1 MAGGDLGAQ
10 QLPQRR
16 RVVDFVRLLNATET
30 TLQQGVLAS
39 TRPDERVYL
48 LELNRQHVFLKALRE
63 QLTELHS
70 LDLGVV
76 LAPKTLQGYSFRVDA
91 LERILSARK
100 QELRRFKAMEGS
112 RPTGS
117 GISTS
122 TSTNVT
128 SSARGSTLAGA
139 ALSGNAPPAPGP
151 IVGSPLPISIRPG
164 LPPPLPFSKVGK
176 GGGAKEAEGIDRDL
190 QEKVDREKEAQ
201 QMLTEQL
208 GELVGALKASSMLVH
223 SNLKTQNKVL
233 DNTED
238 AAQRNLDGLQVELKK
253 TEEQLKKS
261 WSNSLTSFFMIF
273 MMLAIFFVT
282 FLFMRVFPKRRWM
295 LW

>member
-1 MAGGDLGAQ
+1 MREESLCAIAQ
-10 QLPQRR
+10 LVLRSYP
-16 RVVDFVRLLNATET
+16 LL
-30 TLQQGVLAS
+30 Q
-39 TRPDERVYL
+39 
-48 LELNRQHVFLKALRE
+48 FLKALRE

-164 LPPPLPFSKVGK
+164 LKPPLPFSKVGK
-176 GGGAKEAEGIDRDL
+176 RGGAKEAEGIDRDL

-223 SNLKTQNKVL
+223 SNLKTQNKVGFNFL
-233 DNTED
+233 CNIRKGDWLFTRTRMPF
-238 AAQRNLDGLQVELKK
+238 ALGSQTMWMRAWRMGRNFE
-253 TEEQLKKS
+253 
-261 WSNSLTSFFMIF
+261 
-273 MMLAIFFVT
+273 
-282 FLFMRVFPKRRWM
+282 
-295 LW
+295 